1 MLEKWYICLIIYL
14 KILTFWKIRE
24 SLFDAKWV
32 VIGHSRKLIP
42 KISRFFFSSRNFLPA
57 IVFFFTNKDDVCKKH
72 IFILKQFF
80 SASRNLTKTLFV
92 AIALFTHL
100 LGALCR
106 ERKIYF
112 HTDAAQ
118 VSLLKSW
125 VEFLSKW
132 ISFEQF
138 LHLL

>member
-57 IVFFFTNKDDVCKKH
+57 IVFLSPIKMMFVKN

-80 SASRNLTKTLFV
+80 SASRNLFKTLFV